1 MTVEEDEEAYIQ
13 AELDRLKQEQQEEI
27 NHKFPLPEQQLS
39 RILWIVKE
47 IEQRLVFK
55 TMTDNEEMYW
65 YDREQGIYLPG
76 QEWRIKNAAQ
86 ILYPDI
92 KTNELNESVERI
104 SIEDYSTQIQ
114 TFLIYKMAC

>member
-13 AELDRLKQEQQEEI
+13 AEIDRLKQEQQEEI

-92 KTNELNESVERI
+92 KTNELNEVI
-104 SIEDYSTQIQ
+104 NQIKRR
-114 TFLIYKMAC
+114 TYIDRRLFDSN